1 MGCSLN
7 VTRLVANIAIT
18 FYITR
23 SKIMIFGISARGR
36 GGVGAE
42 WVVMEAQPDEL
53 QLARLLESPEALEN
67 LPSII
72 SDIKARKAA
81 SLAHLSD
88 NMAGQVCASYRSG

>member
-1 MGCSLN
+1 MRGLQPQRYAARGQHRQHVVCPHF
-7 VTRLVANIAIT
+7 VE
-18 FYITR
+18 
-23 SKIMIFGISARGR
+23 ISARGA
-36 GGVGAE
+36 GAE

-53 QLARLLESPEALEN
+53 QLARLLDSPEALEN

>member
-7 VTRLVANIAIT
+7 VTRLVANIANMWFALT
-18 FYITR
+18 LWK
-23 SKIMIFGISARGR
+23 SVHGAA
-36 GGVGAE
+36 GAE

-72 SDIKARKAA
+72 SDIRARKAA